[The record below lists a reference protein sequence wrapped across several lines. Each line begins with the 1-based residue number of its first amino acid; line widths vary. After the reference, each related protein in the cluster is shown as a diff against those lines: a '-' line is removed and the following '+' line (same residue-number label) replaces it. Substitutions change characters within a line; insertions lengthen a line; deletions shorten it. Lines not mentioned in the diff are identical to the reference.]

1 MGRIYGGRGTEKE
14 MDVVMAANT
23 ADVVA
28 LPLFVYD
35 CEE

>member
-14 MDVVMAANT
+14 IDVVMAANT

>member
-14 MDVVMAANT
+14 TDVVMAANT

-28 LPLFVYD
+28 LLFFVYD

>member
-1 MGRIYGGRGTEKE
+1 MKGERGTEKE
-14 MDVVMAANT
+14 TDAVMAANT

-28 LPLFVYD
+28 LLLFDCD